1 MVERER
7 LSRILRKK
15 ILREIRGNF
24 KQFLALISI
33 ATLAVTLF
41 VGLSSNARGLQK
53 RLDQLYEDGN
63 IADIFVYV
71 SDYDERD
78 MNKLREIPG
87 VKAVEERFYLEDCK
101 VHRGNGKIIIEE
113 DDAKICVPAELEGT
127 TGVVIDRL
135 YASTNHL
142 NIGDEIALSFPFR
155 LTDYMSEDQKNLAD
169 LSDSFLIEGK
179 ENPLKTNLTFGGKIT
194 GLMLHPET
202 VERESS
208 SGTCLLNRSAFENL
222 FRAKIED
229 AFQPWVAD
237 LVVSQASSFDLINQ
251 YLVRVDREASVKE
264 VHDLVYGYFNPETSG
279 ESSSEIPEKRWG
291 KYETEDREYTF
302 YLDGEK
308 IEYEGKEYLLQE
320 IRGDVFLFEG
330 GVKLDFSEGV
340 LLTVGEMTLSF
351 SRCDPVFITSLTK
364 ENLPSTAVVE
374 QDIYQAK
381 QLCVVFPTIFF
392 IVAALVILTSLSQAL
407 YRSRQEIGTMK
418 ALGIPKR
425 RILVHYIGLGIT
437 LSMIGAVLGSILGP
451 LIIPNVMN
459 AKYSILY
466 DLPTIATVYPASSIL
481 LCIGLFIVL
490 SSIVTFS
497 VAWSEIRLNP
507 VESMRPKKTGRFIKK
522 KKEDRK
528 NVSQGALSMRMA
540 FRNILSKKSRMLMV
554 VFGVAGCT
562 ALTVSG
568 FGIIDTINYGLD
580 MDLYET
586 YQADLTLSY
595 APDRLCGDEIRA
607 YPGVEEVQEYTS
619 KMMRFQN
626 GETTKDFLLYLY
638 ETSETPVYTFM
649 NRIHEGI
656 ALSESV
662 AEEFSLREGDTVRM
676 IYLGKS
682 YERTVDAIYRSS
694 YWLSAYTFRENFPEL
709 PFVPSGANV
718 RVENLKDSDALASAL
733 KENFSLVSCTSL
745 SQFQKSIDD
754 TLSTVRLMTNTVKIF
769 AVLLAVVVTY
779 NLASLNF
786 TERKRDIA
794 TLKVLG
800 FSAKEIGMSLVFE
813 LLFLTIIGTILG
825 LFMGYPILYL
835 ILSINETTLL
845 HYIYHIDMLTYL
857 ISAAITLGTAFAVNL
872 YLAGMA
878 SKVDAV
884 SALKSVE

>member
-1 MVERER
+1 MVASER
-7 LSRILRKK
+7 LSGILRKK

-24 KQFLALISI
+24 KQFLALILI

-41 VGLSSNARGLQK
+41 VGLSSNARGLQN
-53 RLDQLYEDGN
+53 RLDKLYHDGN

-71 SDYDERD
+71 ADYDERD
-78 MNKLREIPG
+78 MRKLREIPG
-87 VKAVEERFYLEDCK
+87 VESVEERFYLEDCE

-113 DDAKICVPAELEGT
+113 DDAEICVPAELTGE
-127 TGVVIDRL
+127 TGVVIDSL

-142 NIGDEIALSFPFR
+142 KIGDEIALSFPFR

-169 LSDSFLIEGK
+169 LSDSFLSEGK
-179 ENPLKTNLTFGGKIT
+179 ENPLKTNLTLNGKIT

-208 SGTCLLNRSAFENL
+208 SGTCLLNRSAFNDL

-229 AFQPWVAD
+229 AFPTSVAG
-237 LVVSQASSFDLINQ
+237 LILEQASSFDLINQ
-251 YLVRVDREASVKE
+251 YLICVDSEVSLKE
-264 VHDLVYGYFNPETSG
+264 VHDRVYGYFNPETG
-279 ESSSEIPEKRWG
+279 EESSSEIPETLWG
-291 KYETEDREYTF
+291 KYQTEDREHTF
-302 YLDGEK
+302 YLEEGK
-308 IEYEGKEYLLQE
+308 IEYEGEEYFLQE
-320 IRGDVFLFEG
+320 SQGDVFFFEG
-330 GVKLDFSEGV
+330 EMRLDVSDGIF
-340 LLTVGEMTLSF
+340 LTVGGQTLSF
-351 SRCDPVFITSLTK
+351 LKCDHVFITSLTK

-392 IVAALVILTSLSQAL
+392 IVAALVILTSLSQTL

-425 RILVHYIGLGIT
+425 RILFHYIGLGIT
-437 LSMIGAVLGSILGP
+437 LSMIGAVLGSIFGP

-466 DLPTIATVYPASSIL
+466 NLPKTGIVYPLSSIL
-481 LCIGLFIVL
+481 LCVGLFIVL
-490 SSIVTFS
+490 SSVVTFS
-497 VAWSEIRLNP
+497 VTWSEIQLNP
-507 VESMRPKKTGRFIKK
+507 VESMRPKKTRAFGKK
-522 KKEDRK
+522 KREDRK
-528 NVSQGALSMRMA
+528 NVSARTLSMRMA

-554 VFGVAGCT
+554 IFGVMGCT

-586 YQADLTLSY
+586 YRADLSLSY
-595 APDRLCGDEIRA
+595 SPDRLCGNELRT
-607 YPGVEEVQEYTS
+607 YPGVKEVQEYTS
-619 KMMRFQN
+619 KMMRFQS
-626 GETTKDFLLYLY
+626 GDTTKDFLLYLY
-638 ETSETPVYTFM
+638 EKSEEPIYTFM

-656 ALSESV
+656 ALAESV
-662 AEEFSLREGDTVRM
+662 AEEFSLHEGDTIRM

-682 YERTVDAIYRSS
+682 YERTVDVIYRSS
-694 YWLSAYTFRENFPEL
+694 YWLSAYTFHENFSEL

-718 RVENLKDSDALASAL
+718 RADDPGQADALAKTL
-733 KENFSLVSCTSL
+733 KEEFSLSTCTSL

-786 TERKRDIA
+786 TERKRDLA

-800 FSAKEIGMSLVFE
+800 FSAREIGMSLVFE
-813 LLFLTIIGTILG
+813 LLVLTVLGTILG

-845 HYIYHIDMLTYL
+845 HYLYHIDTLTYV
-857 ISAAITLGTAFAVNL
+857 ISAAISLGTALAVNL